1 MSVLN
6 TGLATPSRGYD
17 IDQSLRFNEDDS
29 AYLNKT
35 WGSSPTDGNKF
46 TFSVWVKRG
55 DLDSGTTQFWLLGA
69 KDSAESNIKFYGD
82 KIEAHLTGSNYD
94 FKTDAVFRD
103 TSAWYHLVFTY
114 DSDDGTVADR
124 FKIYVNGVRQAL
136 GTTSTIPSGAD
147 NEFTKNG
154 TGLHLGAH
162 AWGTHHFDGYMAEV
176 HLIDG
181 TALTPTSFGETGN
194 YGEWKPIEVS
204 GLTYGNNGF
213 YLDFADSGN
222 LGDDVSGNGND
233 WTENNIDA
241 SDQMLDTPTN
251 NFATL
256 NPLGKQSSSG
266 LSEGNLKAVLT
277 HGGNSARTP

>member
-6 TGLATPSRGYD
+6 TGLAKTSTGGYE
-17 IDQSLRFNEDDS
+17 IGQSLRFNDDDY

-55 DLDSGTTQFWLLGA
+55 DLDSSTTSQFWLLGA
-69 KDSAESNIKFYGD
+69 KDSAESNIKFYED

-124 FKIYVNGVRQAL
+124 FKIYVNGVRQIVDD
-136 GTTSTIPSGAD
+136 SSIPSGTA

-162 AWGTHHFDGYMAEV
+162 ASGVHHFDGHMAEV

-181 TALTPTSFGETGN
+181 TALTPSSFGRTGT
-194 YGEWKPIEVS
+194 YGEWKPMKYS
-204 GLTYGNNGF
+204 GSYGTNGYF
-213 YLDFADSGN
+213 LDFVDSGN
-222 LGDDVSGNGND
+222 LGDDESGNGND
-233 WTENNIDA
+233 WNENSITS
-241 SDQMLDTPTN
+241 SDQSGSSPTD
-251 NFATL
+251 
-256 NPLGKQSSSG
+256 
-266 LSEGNLKAVLT
+266 
-277 HGGNSARTP
+277 